1 MTYNAASGTVVIGSG
16 LTWSAV
22 YQRLQEHRVNVVGG
36 RVAAVSR
43 RGSLGL
49 GILDHVTQQIGVG
62 GLLLGGGMSL
72 EVLRRFVH

>member
-1 MTYNAASGTVVIGSG
+1 MTYGAASGTVVIGSG
-16 LTWSAV
+16 LTWGTV

-36 RVAAVSR
+36 RISEVSR

-49 GILDHVTQQIGVG
+49 GILDHVTQQVGVG

-72 EVLRRFVH
+72 SILRCFVR